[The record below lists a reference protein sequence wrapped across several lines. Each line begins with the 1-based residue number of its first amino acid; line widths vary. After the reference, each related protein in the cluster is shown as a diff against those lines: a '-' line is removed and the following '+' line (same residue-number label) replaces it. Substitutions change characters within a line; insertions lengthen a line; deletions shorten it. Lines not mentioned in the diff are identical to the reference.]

1 MFHGIFKI
9 MMKRLEKRKKVEGQN
24 MSFHSSKLP
33 KNGFDT
39 ACIIE
44 YLFWMVKVLK
54 TKHGYITGS
63 RLDYL
68 RYAGVFACG

>member
-9 MMKRLEKRKKVEGQN
+9 MMKRLEKRKKVESQN

-39 ACIIE
+39 AC
-44 YLFWMVKVLK
+44 KVIFQTSSGCLADPL
-54 TKHGYITGS
+54 GYPGAQNILNNS
-63 RLDYL
+63 IYI
-68 RYAGVFACG
+68 